1 MPSQT
6 TDLKIKSRNSR
17 SSDSSA
23 LKIALFCG
31 GTGTRMWPMS
41 RKALPKQFQPLIE
54 NQSTFEMM
62 INRLSSKFAMHNI
75 FPVTTRDNV
84 GWIVKLAPEIPLE
97 NIIIE
102 PEMRDTAAA
111 VGLAAAVLDKK
122 FNDPSVVSL
131 WSDHVV
137 RNEKQFIAAIE
148 LAAKT
153 AQETGKFV
161 KIGVRPTFPSV
172 ALGYL
177 KVGKMLKREN
187 GMAIFE
193 YITQIEKPKYE
204 EAKNF
209 TESWEYL
216 WHIGYSVWSAAKMLD
231 FYEKYFKEGA
241 SPLVKIQ
248 KAWGTP
254 EQEAVLKEEY
264 TKIPKTSVD
273 FAIYSHL
280 TPADQVVVSADL
292 GWRDVGTWNELKD
305 EMAAK
310 PQDNIFQGL
319 VMDIDLK
326 DCLVYSNKKE
336 KIIAAIGLEGL
347 VIVDTED
354 ALLIC
359 PKDKTQ
365 DVKKV
370 IERLKEENK
379 EDFL

>member
-1 MPSQT
+1 MPKA
-6 TDLKIKSRNSR
+6 DDN
-17 SSDSSA
+17 

-31 GTGTRMWPMS
+31 GSGTRMWPMS
-41 RKALPKQFQPLIE
+41 RRALPKQFQPLIE

-62 INRLSSKFAMHNI
+62 IKRLSSKFPMHNI

-84 GWIVKLAPEIPLE
+84 QWIVKLAPEIPLE

-102 PEMRDTAAA
+102 PEIRDTAAA
-111 VGLAAAVLDKK
+111 VGLAAAILDKK
-122 FNDPSVVSL
+122 FNNPLVVSL

-137 RNEKQFIAAIE
+137 RNEKEFIASIE

-153 AQETGKFV
+153 AGETGKFV
-161 KIGVRPTFPSV
+161 KIGVRPTFPSI

-187 GMAIFE
+187 GMAIFD
-193 YITQIEKPKYE
+193 YVTQIEKPNYSD
-204 EAKNF
+204 AKKF

-216 WHIGYSVWSAAKMLD
+216 WHIGYSVWSAGRMLKL
-231 FYEKYFKEGA
+231 YEKHFKEGYN
-241 SPLVKIQ
+241 SLVKIRD
-248 KAWGTP
+248 AWGTP
-254 EQEAVLKEEY
+254 DQETVLKREY
-264 TKIPKTSVD
+264 PKIPKTSVD
-273 FAIYSHL
+273 YAIYAHL
-280 TPADQVVVSADL
+280 TGDDQVVVSADL

-305 EMAAK
+305 EMATK
-310 PQDNIFQGL
+310 PEDTIVQGN
-319 VMDIDLK
+319 VTHMDVK
-326 DCLVYSNKKE
+326 DSLIYSTVEK
-336 KIIAAIGLEGL
+336 KIIAAIGVEGL
-347 VIVDTED
+347 IVVDTQD

-370 IERLKEENK
+370 IEKLKEEKK